1 MMKKVIIATK
11 NEGKAREFKEMFLK
25 YELEGYSLLDLNE
38 PVEDIEETGMTFEE
52 NALIKAEAIARQF
65 SLPVVADD
73 SGLEVDALNGAP
85 GIYSARYA
93 GIEKDDQKNIDKLLS
108 ELKGVEKEKRT
119 ARFVCAIAIA
129 RPDSDSLVERGT
141 CEGSIAEKQ
150 EGSQGFGYDPV
161 FIPKGESRTMAEHT
175 SEEKNAI
182 SHRKNA
188 ILKIEKW
195 LSDL

>member
-1 MMKKVIIATK
+1 MKKVIIATK